1 MFCEVSVMEFT
12 ADKQLLS
19 FPKMSEVDVT
29 ESQVTLLISKSCE
42 IPVTYC
48 KQG

>member
-1 MFCEVSVMEFT
+1 MFCKVSVMEFT

-29 ESQVTLLISKSCE
+29 ESQVTLLISKSC
-42 IPVTYC
+42 
-48 KQG
+48 